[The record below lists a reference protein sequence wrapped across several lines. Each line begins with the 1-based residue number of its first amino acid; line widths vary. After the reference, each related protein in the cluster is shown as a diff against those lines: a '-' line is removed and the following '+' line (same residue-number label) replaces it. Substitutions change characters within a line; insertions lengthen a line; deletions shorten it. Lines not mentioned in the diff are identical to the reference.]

1 MYTLYSRSI
10 ENRRTSS
17 GQAACVTGISTNSLC
32 STTKLQWLLW
42 VSQFGHFHICAIF
55 VPHLCHICAHG
66 HYCMCS
72 SLLSPTI
79 GIQQCSRATSPLLTG
94 MNILMNLAL
103 HQSVC
108 NTVINMSLIHQLALK
123 RWCSALKLRPE
134 ILLIQSVPVSNSR
147 LCCKHETHK
156 NTLFYTRYNFHTI
169 EKNKC

>member
-1 MYTLYSRSI
+1 MKCMYTLYYGSI

-32 STTKLQWLLW
+32 STTELQWLLW
-42 VSQFGHFHICAIF
+42 VSQFGHF
-55 VPHLCHICAHG
+55 LYICAHG

-79 GIQQCSRATSPLLTG
+79 GIEQCSHATSPLLTE

-103 HQSVC
+103 HQTDCS
-108 NTVINMSLIHQLALK
+108 TVINMSLIHQLALQ
-123 RWCSALKLRPE
+123 RWCSVLKLRPD

-147 LCCKHETHK
+147 LCCKHETRKTH
-156 NTLFYTRYNFHTI
+156 FSTRDIIFI
-169 EKNKC
+169 P